1 MLRANTA
8 HVPTKLQKKIQAGK
22 YVEMGKLYRPD
33 TPQSQVQIV
42 AKKFPLSQRT
52 VKFTHSHDF

>member
-22 YVEMGKLYRPD
+22 YVKMGKLYRPD

-42 AKKFPLSQRT
+42 AKNILSAKEQ
-52 VKFTHSHDF
+52 